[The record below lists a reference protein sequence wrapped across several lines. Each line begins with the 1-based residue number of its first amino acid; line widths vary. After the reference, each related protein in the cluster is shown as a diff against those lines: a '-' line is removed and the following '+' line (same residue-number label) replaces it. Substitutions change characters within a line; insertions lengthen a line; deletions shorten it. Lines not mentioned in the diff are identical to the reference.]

1 MKHLLVL
8 LLSLNFLLL
17 RATEIQNLL
26 TKNQLSLSFSVNN
39 YDCDLYNKL
48 VNSYV
53 VNTEI
58 KNTNQQMIK
67 TQQAEW
73 VVVSQFKAT
82 GNGIVDA
89 DFTFKLTKG
98 CEKESAVAVEMK
110 VSNWS
115 KQNFVLMPA
124 AAYNGNRYESRKIP
138 YSPKLND
145 YRDIGPDKPMIISDV
160 PRLNIHEGP
169 SFIQE
174 RSGGMTLPCVGLHSP
189 KNKQGVLL
197 ITTQNNAWGD
207 YGINIEETRN
217 ATNQSASISIIS
229 PLVRERYKYEIA
241 NNSVASPDVP
251 ANFMVGD
258 EVKFSL
264 RIRLFESPD
273 IQSVFDQ
280 FLAARHDLTPT
291 PTVPYIY
298 PFSECYQTIEQKF
311 NTQNFVSEWGYYA
324 IGMRENFLQDWQIG
338 WTGGMISTYPL
349 LFSKDTTTLKNVTA
363 NFNWLF
369 PNGISP
375 SGFFWDSG
383 EKGNKWYGGDIRKPQ
398 FKNLHL
404 VRKSGDALYYII
416 KQLELMKFRKIP
428 VNPQWEQGTM
438 GVANAFMRLWDK
450 WGQFGNF
457 VDSSTGDVVVGG
469 STSGAIVPAALVL
482 ASGYFKNPQFLKIA
496 ELSAQKMYDEYVSK
510 GITCGGPGD
519 AMQNPDSESAYA
531 MLESF
536 ALLYEKTRNEKW
548 LRYAREMAAQFSTWV
563 MSYDYEYADN
573 CLFGKLNMKTTGTV
587 FANTQNKHGSPGIC
601 THSGLALLR
610 LYRATNNPIYL
621 QLLTEITQAI
631 PQYMSHTTRTIAGMP
646 PGWINER
653 VSTTDWF
660 EGIGEIKAGSTWA
673 ETAMML
679 TTVELPSIYVDAE
692 LKTCYTFDHL
702 KAEIVKVGAKKVQL
716 KVTNPT
722 KFNAK
727 FKVIVE
733 NKNSKSTTW
742 NELNL
747 LKAGVFS
754 LKAGESKMIEIKLPQ
769 IRHLIL
775 PLTPKGE

>member
-1 MKHLLVL
+1 MKKIILFLFLLV
-8 LLSLNFLLL
+8 FLPIQS
-17 RATEIQNLL
+17 TEIQDVFF
-26 TKNQLSLSFSVNN
+26 QHHLSIRFCVNN
-39 YDCDLYNKL
+39 YEYKLYNKL
-48 VNSYV
+48 TNSYV
-53 VNTEI
+53 VNAGYENKSVQKLSTKSGEWLIQSNFSTTE
-58 KNTNQQMIK
+58 
-67 TQQAEW
+67 
-73 VVVSQFKAT
+73 
-82 GNGIVDA
+82 NGIVDA
-89 DFTFKLTKG
+89 EVTFKLISGSET
-98 CEKESAVAVEMK
+98 ESAVAVELNFD
-110 VSNWS
+110 NWS
-115 KQNFVLMPA
+115 KDNYVLMPA

-145 YRDIGPDKPMIISDV
+145 YRDISPDKQIIISDV

-174 RSGGMTLPCVGLHSP
+174 RSGGMTLPCVGFQSP
-189 KNKQGVLL
+189 TKKAGALVITKQ
-197 ITTQNNAWGD
+197 QNAWGD
-207 YGINIEETRN
+207 YGLNIEETRN
-217 ATNQSASISIIS
+217 SSSQMGRISIIS

-241 NNSVASPDVP
+241 NNSVTTPDKP
-251 ANFMVGD
+251 GNFKVGD
-258 EVKFSL
+258 EVKFNF
-264 RIRLFESPD
+264 RIRLFDAPN
-273 IQSVFDQ
+273 IQSLFDQ
-280 FLAARHDLTPT
+280 YLMARHDLIPTPT
-291 PTVPYIY
+291 PNLLY
-298 PFSECYQTIEQKF
+298 PFSECYKVIEKKF
-311 NTQNFVSEWGYYA
+311 NTQNFVPAWGYYA

-349 LFSKDTTTLKNVTA
+349 LFSNDTITLKNVVA

-383 EKGNKWYGGDIRKPQ
+383 EKGNRWYGGDIRKPQ

-416 KQLELMKFRKIP
+416 KQLELMKFRKLAL
-428 VNPQWEQGTM
+428 NPQWEQGTM
-438 GVANAFMRLWDK
+438 GVANAFVRLWNK

-482 ASGYFKNPQFLKIA
+482 AADYFKNPQYLKVA
-496 ELSAQKMYDEYVSK
+496 ELSAQKMYDDYVSK

-548 LRYAREMAAQFSTWV
+548 LQYSREMATQFSTWV

-573 CLFGKLNMKTTGTV
+573 CLFGKLNMKTTGAV

-631 PQYMSHTTRTIAGMP
+631 PQYMSHTTRPIAGMP
-646 PGWINER
+646 AGWINER

-673 ETAMML
+673 ETSML
-679 TTVELPSIYVDAE
+679 LTAVELPSIYVDAE
-692 LKTCYTFDHL
+692 LKTCFTFDHL
-702 KAEIVKVGAKKVQL
+702 NAEIVSVKGKYLRL

-722 KFNAK
+722 KFDAN
-727 FKVIVE
+727 FKILVE
-733 NKNSKSTTW
+733 NKI
-742 NELNL
+742 
-747 LKAGVFS
+747 LKATSWEQNKLLNMKKYS
-754 LKAGESKMIEIKLPQ
+754 LKAGEMKVIIIAP
-769 IRHLIL
+769 HL
-775 PLTPKGE
+775 

>member
-1 MKHLLVL
+1 MKHLLIL
-8 LLSLNFLLL
+8 ILSLNLLSL
-17 RATEIQNLL
+17 RATEIQDLL
-26 TKNQLSLSFSVNN
+26 TQNQLSIRFRVNN
-39 YDCDLYNKL
+39 YDYNLYNKL
-48 VNSYV
+48 INSYV
-53 VNTEI
+53 VDANLQ
-58 KNTNQQMIK
+58 KSNQQLIK
-67 TQQAEW
+67 TQHAEW
-73 VVVSQFKAT
+73 SVSSQFKAAE
-82 GNGIVDA
+82 NGIIDA
-89 DFTFKLTKG
+89 DFTFKLLKG
-98 CEKESAVAVEMK
+98 SEKESAVAVEIK
-110 VSNWS
+110 VSDWA
-115 KQNFVLMPA
+115 KENFVLMPA
-124 AAYNGNRYESRKIP
+124 AAYNGNRYESRKIS

-174 RSGGMTLPCVGLHSP
+174 RSGGMTLPCVGFHSP

-207 YGINIEETRN
+207 YGINVEETRN
-217 ATNQSASISIIS
+217 AKNQIACVSIIS
-229 PLVRERYKYEIA
+229 PLVRERYKYEIT

-251 ANFMVGD
+251 VNFKVDD
-258 EVKFSL
+258 EVKLSL
-264 RIRLFESPD
+264 RIRLFSSPD

-280 FLAARHDLTPT
+280 FLVARNDLAPT
-291 PTVPYIY
+291 PTVPFLY
-298 PFSECYQTIEQKF
+298 PFSECYKTIEQKF
-311 NTQNFVSEWGYYA
+311 NTQNFVPEWGYYA

-338 WTGGMISTYPL
+338 WTGGMITTYPL
-349 LFSKDTTTLKNVTA
+349 LFSNDEKTIQHVVA

-416 KQLELMKFRKIP
+416 KQLELMKSRNIRI
-428 VNPQWEQGTM
+428 NAEWEQGTL
-438 GVANAFMRLWDK
+438 GVANAFVRLWDK

-457 VDSSTGDVVVGG
+457 VDSYTGDVVVGG
-469 STSGAIVPAALVL
+469 STSGAIMPAALVL
-482 ASGYFKNPQFLKIA
+482 AADYFKNPQLLKIA
-496 ELSAQKMYDEYVSK
+496 ELSAQKMYDDYVSK

-536 ALLYEKTRNEKW
+536 ALLYEKTGDKKW
-548 LRYAREMAAQFSTWV
+548 LQYAREMAAQFSTWV
-563 MSYDYEYADN
+563 MSYDYEYSDN
-573 CLFGKLNMKTTGTV
+573 VLFGKLKMKTTGAV

-610 LYRATNNPIYL
+610 LYRATNNPVYL
-621 QLLTEITQAI
+621 KLLQEITQAI
-631 PQYMSHTTRTIAGMP
+631 PQYMSHSTRTIAGMP
-646 PGWINER
+646 AGWINER

-673 ETAMML
+673 ETSML
-679 TTVELPSIYVDAE
+679 LTAVELPSIYVDAE
-692 LKTCYTFDHL
+692 LKTCFSFDHL
-702 KAEIVKVGAKKVQL
+702 KAEIVKIGAKNVQL

-722 KFNAK
+722 KFDAN
-727 FKVIVE
+727 FKILVE
-733 NKNSKSTTW
+733 NKILKTTSW
-742 NELNL
+742 KENKLLNM
-747 LKAGVFS
+747 KTYS
-754 LKAGESKMIEIKLPQ
+754 LKVGESKVINI
-769 IRHLIL
+769 
-775 PLTPKGE
+775 TPNP